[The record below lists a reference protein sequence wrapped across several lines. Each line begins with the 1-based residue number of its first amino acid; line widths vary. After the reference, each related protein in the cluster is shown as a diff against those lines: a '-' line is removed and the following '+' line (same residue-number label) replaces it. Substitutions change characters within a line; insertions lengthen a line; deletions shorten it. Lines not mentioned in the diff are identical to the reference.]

1 MIATKSHVP
10 ALAGAA
16 LLTFAWIGGAAAAP
30 AVQTTKVADATQ
42 AVTGTSSLENE
53 DDNAS
58 CTRSRKR
65 LWVDGEGWIVRRVTT
80 CR

>member
-1 MIATKSHVP
+1 MNATKSHVP

-16 LLTFAWIGGAAAAP
+16 LMTFAWIAAASAAP
-30 AVQTTKVADATQ
+30 AVRATKVADAGQ
-42 AVTGTSSLENE
+42 AVAATPAIDNE
-53 DDNAS
+53 DDGSN